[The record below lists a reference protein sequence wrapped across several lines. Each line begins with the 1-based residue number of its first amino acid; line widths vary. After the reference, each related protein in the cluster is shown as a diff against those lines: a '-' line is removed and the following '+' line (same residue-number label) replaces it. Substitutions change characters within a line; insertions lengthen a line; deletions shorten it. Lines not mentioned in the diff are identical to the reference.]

1 LKFKIQTKI
10 HQDIDARSDSKP
22 TTLSDILFD
31 IMADVVTINVNNT
44 VPYDVVRRAVAKAS
58 NVNQQT
64 CMKDKRWNSKGEMQN
79 LSLRRILLPM
89 MIYDEISLSLDSLQ
103 QERCRP
109 RGAVLDKQVRL
120 RTTAFV

>member
-1 LKFKIQTKI
+1 
-10 HQDIDARSDSKP
+10 
-22 TTLSDILFD
+22 LFD

-64 CMKDKRWNSKGEMQN
+64 CKKDKRWNAKGVMQN
-79 LSLRRILLPM
+79 LSLRRILLVPM
-89 MIYDEISLSLDSLQ
+89 MIYDEIFIVDDSLQ